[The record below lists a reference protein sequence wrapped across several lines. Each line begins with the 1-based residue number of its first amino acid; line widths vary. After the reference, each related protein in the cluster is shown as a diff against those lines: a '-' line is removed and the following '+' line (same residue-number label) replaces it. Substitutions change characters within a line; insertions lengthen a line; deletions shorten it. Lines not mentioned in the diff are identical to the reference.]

1 MTTEETTVT
10 EEKREPTFAEKVS
23 VLTTEWKDDIIHE
36 ATMIATVKM
45 DDLMDDKIEDAIK
58 NLDLSEHIRDGF
70 GDAIAYHEDSVETIV
85 ESWIDYNL
93 DIDDKIDDWSRYT
106 ADWSHL
112 LDNVGI
118 GDMVLD
124 TMSGNFDDMADN
136 WWAEFKEGLD
146 QQHQDERIK
155 VLEQNQGSL
164 ITKLNVLQNIL
175 LHHHQ
180 SMYARLHHFTNDT
193 PQGDEA

>member
-23 VLTTEWKDDIIHE
+23 ALTTEWRDDLIHE
-36 ATMIATVKM
+36 ATMIATDKV
-45 DDLMDDKIEDAIK
+45 DELIDGKIESAID
-58 NLDLSEHIRDGF
+58 NIDLREQIRDGF
-70 GDAIAYHEDSVETIV
+70 DDAIAYNESSIEQIV

-93 DIDDKIDDWSRYT
+93 DIEDKVDDWANYN
-106 ADWSHL
+106 ADWSGI

-118 GDMVLD
+118 GDMV
-124 TMSGNFDDMADN
+124 ADQLGDQFNEFAEN
-136 WWAEFKEGLD
+136 WWADKED
-146 QQHQDERIK
+146 MEQQHQDGRIK
-155 VLEQNQGSL
+155 VLEQNQGDL
-164 ITKLNVLQNIL
+164 IKKLNVLQNIL

>member
-23 VLTTEWKDDIIHE
+23 VLTNEWKDDIIHE
-36 ATMIATVKM
+36 ATMIATDNM
-45 DDLMDDKIEDAIK
+45 DELIDGKIESAIESI
-58 NLDLSEHIRDGF
+58 DLSEHIRDGF
-70 GDAIAYHEDSVETIV
+70 GDAINYNEDSVERIV

-93 DIDDKIDDWSRYT
+93 DVGDKIDDWANYN
-106 ADWSHL
+106 ADWHGI
-112 LDNVGI
+112 LDNAGI
-118 GDMVLD
+118 NDMVID
-124 TMSGNFDDMADN
+124 AMSDSFDELADN
-136 WWAEFKEGLD
+136 WWADKEDHD

-155 VLEQNQGSL
+155 VLEQNQGGL
-164 ITKLNVLQNIL
+164 IMKLNVLQNIL

-180 SMYARLHHFTNDT
+180 SMYVRLHSLTNDT

>member
-23 VLTTEWKDDIIHE
+23 ALTTEWGADLIHE
-36 ATMIATVKM
+36 ATMIATDKM
-45 DDLMDDKIEDAIK
+45 DDLMDDKIESAIESI
-58 NLDLSEHIRDGF
+58 DLSDKIRDGF
-70 GDAIAYHEDSVETIV
+70 DDAIAYNESAVEQIV

-93 DIDDKIDDWSRYT
+93 DLDDKIDDWSNYT
-106 ADWSHL
+106 ADWHGIL
-112 LDNVGI
+112 GNVGLN
-118 GDMVLD
+118 DMVID
-124 TMSGNFDDMADN
+124 TMSNNFDEMADN
-136 WWAEFKEGLD
+136 WWADKEDHD

-155 VLEQNQGSL
+155 VLEQNQGDL
-164 ITKLNVLQNIL
+164 IKKLNVLQNIL

-193 PQGDEA
+193 PQGDDA

>member
-23 VLTTEWKDDIIHE
+23 ALTTEWKDDIIHE

-136 WWAEFKEGLD
+136 WWAEFKRVLTNNIKTRESRCWS
-146 QQHQDERIK
+146 RIK
-155 VLEQNQGSL
+155 AV
-164 ITKLNVLQNIL
+164 
-175 LHHHQ
+175 
-180 SMYARLHHFTNDT
+180 
-193 PQGDEA
+193 

>member
-10 EEKREPTFAEKVS
+10 EENREPTFGEKVS
-23 VLTTEWKDDIIHE
+23 VLTNQWRDDIIHE
-36 ATMIATVKM
+36 ATMIATSSM
-45 DDLMDDKIEDAIK
+45 DELMDDKIENAID

-70 GDAIAYHEDSVETIV
+70 DDAISYNEDTIERIV
-85 ESWIDYNL
+85 ESWIDCNL
-93 DIDDKIDDWSRYT
+93 DVEDKVDEWANYS
-106 ADWSHL
+106 ADWNGI

-118 GDMVLD
+118 GDMVADEL
-124 TMSGNFDDMADN
+124 SNSFDDLADN
-136 WWAEFKEGLD
+136 WWADKEDID

-155 VLEQNQGSL
+155 VLEQNQGHL
-164 ITKLNVLQNIL
+164 IMKLNALQNIL